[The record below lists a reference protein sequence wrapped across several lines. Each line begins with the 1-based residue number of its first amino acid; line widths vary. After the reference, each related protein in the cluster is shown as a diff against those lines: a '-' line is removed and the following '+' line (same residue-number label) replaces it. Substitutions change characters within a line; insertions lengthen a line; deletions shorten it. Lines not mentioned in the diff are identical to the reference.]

1 MTLHH
6 KNEIYNLPQG
16 CSLLKVKNIPWLVK
30 HRDIFYFLRNGQMSK
45 RLSIT

>member
-16 CSLLKVKNIPWLVK
+16 CSLLKVKNIPWLVR
-30 HRDIFYFLRNGQMSK
+30 HTETYSTFLAMVKCQK
-45 RLSIT
+45 DCL